1 MVNKV
6 SHFADFVRFCPQTY
20 TRTQPSLAP
29 LWAAIMYYVM
39 VQLVSLFNTDL
50 TNLSFCMIKKEWQNQ
65 KVW

>member
-6 SHFADFVRFCPQTY
+6 SHFADFVRFRPQTY

-39 VQLVSLFNTDL
+39 VQFMSLFNTDL
-50 TNLSFCMIKKEWQNQ
+50 IEPFVLHD
-65 KVW
+65 